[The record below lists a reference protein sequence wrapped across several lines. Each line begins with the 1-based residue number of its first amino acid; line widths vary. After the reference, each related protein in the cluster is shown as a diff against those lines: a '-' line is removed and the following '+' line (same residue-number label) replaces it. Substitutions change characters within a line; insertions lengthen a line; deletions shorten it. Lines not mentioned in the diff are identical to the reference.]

1 MKHFIITVA
10 ALLTTL
16 AATAAEEPMVLRTAG
31 CELQGTLLAPDN
43 ASRTVALIIAGSG
56 PTDRNGNNNMGM
68 KTEAYH
74 LLADSLA
81 AHGYASLRY
90 DKRGIAASATPDITE
105 EQLTFEAYIEDA
117 VAWAEQLAA
126 DPRFDRVVLLGHSE
140 GALIALAAAK
150 RTDAVCGV
158 ATLAGPGEPLD
169 ATLRRQLAQQPEAI
183 RKECC
188 AILDTL
194 KSGRMAAQPSP
205 ALYAL
210 FRPSVQ
216 PYLISQLKYDPAEEA
231 RTLTKPLLIIQGTT
245 DIQIPVDNADRL
257 AAAAPDARKVII
269 EGMNHVLKCCE
280 STSTQAQM
288 FVYINDTIALA
299 PGLTE
304 TLAGFLGSF

>member
-10 ALLTTL
+10 ALLTTFV
-16 AATAAEEPMVLRTAG
+16 ATAAEEPAVLRTAD
-31 CELQGTLLAPDN
+31 CELQGTLLIPDN

-56 PTDRNGNNNMGM
+56 STDRNGNNNMGM

-90 DKRGIAASATPDITE
+90 DKRGIAASATPDIAE
-105 EQLTFEAYIEDA
+105 EQLTFEAYIDDA

-158 ATLAGPGEPLD
+158 ATLAGPAEPLD
-169 ATLRRQLAQQPEAI
+169 ATLRRQLALQPEAI
-183 RKECC
+183 REECC

-194 KSGRMAAQPSP
+194 KSGRMVAQPSP

-216 PYLISQLKYDPAEEA
+216 PYLISQLKYDPVEEA
-231 RTLTKPLLIIQGTT
+231 RTLTKPLIIIQGTT
-245 DIQIPVDNADRL
+245 DIQIPVDSAERL
-257 AAAAPDARKVII
+257 SAAAPDARKVII

-304 TLAGFLGSF
+304 ALVGFLDSL

>member
-10 ALLTTL
+10 ALLTTF
-16 AATAAEEPMVLRTAG
+16 AATAAEEPAVLRTAD
-31 CELQGTLLAPDN
+31 CELQGTLLIPDN
-43 ASRTVALIIAGSG
+43 ASRTVVLIIAGSG

-90 DKRGIAASATPDITE
+90 DKRGIAASATPDIAE
-105 EQLTFEAYIEDA
+105 EQLTFEAYINDA

-158 ATLAGPGEPLD
+158 ATLAGPAEPLD
-169 ATLRRQLAQQPEAI
+169 ATLRRQLALQPEAI
-183 RKECC
+183 REECC

-194 KSGRMAAQPSP
+194 KSGRMVAQPSP

-231 RTLTKPLLIIQGTT
+231 RTLTKPLIIIQGTT
-245 DIQIPVDNADRL
+245 DIQIPVDSAERL
-257 AAAAPDARKVII
+257 SAAAPDARKVII
-269 EGMNHVLKCCE
+269 EGMNHVFKCCE

-304 TLAGFLGSF
+304 AVVGFLDSL